1 MDGICVASDSRFDS
15 KWNLKFQ
22 GLLASDLLINAE
34 CNWLDWATW
43 LCNCRDK
50 LASFSPW
57 PVSIIEHLDLSN
69 IGRASSDLN
78 HIFRLLLH
86 DCSLLVKRFIKGLS
100 VNPRSLLLFFLWNIF
115 DDELVFRCFDVSGKL
130 LNKLWEDLPLF
141 FLFRSG
147 SSLHGIWESFL
158 HVFAILFASRC
169 FNKSFD
175 LENIIENFPWLFPW
189 FLRSTFSWHFFFL
202 LITLVLS
209 FLLALLWRLGLTLFA
224 ELLFASFLWG
234 ELVLLK
240 WLHLFD

>member
-1 MDGICVASDSRFDS
+1 MDGIYVASNSRFNG

-22 GLLASDLLINAE
+22 GLLTSDLLINVE
-34 CNWLDWATW
+34 CDWLNWATW

-78 HIFRLLLH
+78 NIFRLLLH

-115 DDELVFRCFDVSGKL
+115 HDELVFRCFDVSGEL
-130 LNKLWEDLPLF
+130 LYKLWEDLPLF
-141 FLFRSG
+141 FLLRSG
-147 SSLHGIWESFL
+147 SSLHSIWESFL
-158 HVFAILFASRC
+158 HVSAILFASRC

-175 LENIIENFPWLFPW
+175 LENIVENFPRLFPW
-189 FLRSTFSWHFFFL
+189 FLRFTFSWHLFFL
-202 LITLVLS
+202 LFTIVLS
-209 FLLALLWRLGLTLFA
+209 FLPALLWRLGLALFA
-224 ELLFASFLWG
+224 ELLFASFLWS

>member
-1 MDGICVASDSRFDS
+1 MDGICIASDSRFDG
-15 KWNLKFQ
+15 KWNLKSQ
-22 GLLASDLLINAE
+22 RLLTSDLLINVE
-34 CNWLDWATW
+34 CDWLNWATW

-78 HIFRLLLH
+78 NIFRLLLH

-115 DDELVFRCFDVSGKL
+115 HDELVFRCFDVSGEL
-130 LNKLWEDLPLF
+130 LYKFWEDLPLF
-141 FLFRSG
+141 FLLRSG
-147 SSLHGIWESFL
+147 SSLHSIWESFL
-158 HVFAILFASRC
+158 HVSAILFASRC

-175 LENIIENFPWLFPW
+175 LENIVENFPRLFPW
-189 FLRSTFSWHFFFL
+189 FLRFTFSWHFFFL
-202 LITLVLS
+202 LFTIVLS
-209 FLLALLWRLGLTLFA
+209 FLLALLWRLGLALFA
-224 ELLFASFLWG
+224 ELLFASFLWS